1 VTDDKTNVAARFQDF
16 VCPSCG
22 GDLEWAQSGATM
34 RSTCG
39 WQGVVTNGI
48 PRFVE
53 DSTHENFG
61 IQWNEFADVQ
71 MDSQNG
77 TAATRDRIVAQ
88 SGLAPDE
95 WRGKRVLEVGCGAG
109 RFTQLMLEWGA
120 QLVSLDYSRAIDAS
134 VRNNAT
140 AVADGR
146 LLPGQADIFALPVR
160 PASFDIVLCYGVL
173 QHTGAAN
180 RALHSLWRH
189 VAPGGL
195 LLVDRYAISL
205 RGVMPFKYLLRP
217 AMKRLQAESVMRM
230 AERTVRVL
238 SPLQRAVLRAT
249 HGSGGAAKYVR
260 YLVHRSPNSVYP
272 FELEID
278 QNLPHEIAT
287 RWSVLDTFDQW
298 APAYDHPCTLRQ
310 WWREL
315 SGLPDAQVERAFSC
329 GQGNAG
335 VVRKPVRSGV
345 GRA

>member
-1 VTDDKTNVAARFQDF
+1 MEEITSVASRFQDF

-22 GDLEWAQSGATM
+22 GDLEWDETGATM
-34 RSTCG
+34 RSGCG
-39 WQGVVTNGI
+39 WQGAVTGGI

-71 MDSQNG
+71 MDSLNG
-77 TAATRDRIVAQ
+77 TAATRDRLIDQ
-88 SGLAPDE
+88 SGLAPEE

-120 QLVSLDYSRAIDAS
+120 QLVSLDYSRAIEAS
-134 VRNNAT
+134 VRNNAD
-140 AVADGR
+140 AVAEGR
-146 LLPGQADIFALPVR
+146 LVPGQADIFALPVR

-217 AMKRLQAESVMRM
+217 AMKRLPAESVMRM

-238 SPLQRAVLRAT
+238 SPVQRALLRAT
-249 HGSGGAAKYVR
+249 HDSDGAGKYVR
-260 YLVHRSPNSVYP
+260 YIIHRSPNSVYP

-278 QNLPHEIAT
+278 EDLASDVAT

-310 WWREL
+310 WRKEL
-315 SGLPDAQVERAFSC
+315 AGLPRSQVERAFSC

-335 VVRKPVRSGV
+335 VVRKSVGYGV
-345 GRA
+345 GRP